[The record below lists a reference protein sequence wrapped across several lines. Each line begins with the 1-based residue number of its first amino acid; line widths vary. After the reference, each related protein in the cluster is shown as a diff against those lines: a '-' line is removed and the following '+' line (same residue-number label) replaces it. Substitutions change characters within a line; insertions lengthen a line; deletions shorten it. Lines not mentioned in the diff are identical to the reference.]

1 MMNPAEDSMVEPS
14 PKNEVK
20 SEASGSIQETKMLSD
35 ID

>member
-1 MMNPAEDSMVEPS
+1 MNPVEESMVEPS
-14 PKNEVK
+14 PKYEDK